1 MQDLKRSAEGAEYF
15 TKHDSCNFF
24 KLAIQEHE
32 YLPPSISS
40 AAVARAK
47 EDFEKYQQK
56 SEDSLTE
63 HINEFRRRYEALLK
77 ARGPNGGS
85 PYMDFDLR
93 DLLLNSLYKPVWAS
107 WIASREATDTMPTG
121 FEALVL
127 ALKKAE
133 STMILKAPS
142 ALDLHMPTTH
152 ATRTDRGSEPSTPST
167 PLPPNRCSVCGT
179 TFCPKRSNHVRC
191 DTCQEKF
198 AAQKKK
204 ERKKKAKGSTGK
216 KSKSKPRSADK
227 KAHSTRAEEDSDS
240 EPDEFEDED
249 EGGTANVTSFTCI
262 CATRCTNPTDDK
274 LVYFDNCSNL
284 NIIRDKELAIGV
296 RTDKVTTRIS
306 GSIPGT
312 LASNR
317 SAAIGDFGR
326 GCFDPLFSRNLVSE
340 SAVIKAGYRPPLVF
354 RANPEGTY
362 STTAREVIQH
372 LHDLYATSN
381 ATDVQRD
388 TLVFTRRQRERA
400 AQYHFDHAHCLG
412 HLHHDRVIKA
422 LRTGMI
428 TDAPYTDADVRNSL
442 IIHGE
447 CPTCSKSKGTK
458 HHTPQFHAQLGDY

>member
-1 MQDLKRSAEGAEYF
+1 
-15 TKHDSCNFF
+15 
-24 KLAIQEHE
+24 
-32 YLPPSISS
+32 
-40 AAVARAK
+40 
-47 EDFEKYQQK
+47 
-56 SEDSLTE
+56 
-63 HINEFRRRYEALLK
+63 
-77 ARGPNGGS
+77 
-85 PYMDFDLR
+85 
-93 DLLLNSLYKPVWAS
+93 
-107 WIASREATDTMPTG
+107 MPTG

-142 ALDLHMPTTH
+142 ALDLHMPTAH
-152 ATRTDRGSEPSTPST
+152 ATRTDRSSEPSTPST
-167 PLPPNRCSVCGT
+167 PLPPNRCSVCGI

-191 DTCQEKF
+191 DACQVKF

-204 ERKKKAKGSTGK
+204 ERKKAKGNTGK

-227 KAHSTRAEEDSDS
+227 KAHSTRAEEESDS
-240 EPDEFEDED
+240 EPDESEDED

-262 CATRCTNPTDDK
+262 CATRCSNSSEEK

-284 NIIRDKELAIGV
+284 NIIKDKELAIDI

-312 LASNR
+312 LASNK
-317 SAAIGDFGR
+317 SAAIGDLGR

-340 SAVIKAGYRPPLVF
+340 SAVIKAGYHVKRDSSSDNNYYLSKDGRPPLVF
-354 RANPEGTY
+354 RANAEGTY

-372 LHDLYATSN
+372 FRDLYVTAN
-381 ATDVQRD
+381 ATDVQRE
-388 TLVFTRRQRERA
+388 TVIFTRRQRERA

-428 TDAPYTDADVRNSL
+428 TDVPYTEADVRNSL

-447 CPTCSKSKGTK
+447 CPTCSRSKGTMMEN
-458 HHTPQFHAQLGDY
+458 